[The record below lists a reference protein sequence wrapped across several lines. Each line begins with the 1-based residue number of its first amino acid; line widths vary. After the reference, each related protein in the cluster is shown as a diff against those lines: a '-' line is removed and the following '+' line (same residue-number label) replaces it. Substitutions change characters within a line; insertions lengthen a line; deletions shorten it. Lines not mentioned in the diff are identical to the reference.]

1 MPNNPVIEIQPHDDV
16 LLVVVQKR
24 SLDEASTRALVEEV
38 LFATTKRLTVPVV
51 LDMGRVKFA
60 PSVALGSLVQLHRDL
75 LLDGRR
81 IALIHLDRRVR
92 EVLRVT
98 QLDKF
103 LEIHSSV
110 ERVLAA
116 PPKRS

>member
-1 MPNNPVIEIQPHDDV
+1 MSQEAVTEIVPHDEV
-16 LLVVVQKR
+16 LLVAVRKR

-38 LFATTKRLTVPVV
+38 LAAAAQRPRVPVV
-51 LDMGRVKFA
+51 LDMAQVKFA

-75 LLDGRR
+75 SLDGRR
-81 IALIHLDRRVR
+81 IGLIGLDRRVR

-103 LEIHSSV
+103 LPIHSSL
-110 ERVLAA
+110 ERAVAA
-116 PPKRS
+116 PPKKP

>member
-1 MPNNPVIEIQPHDDV
+1 MSNEPVIEILPHDEV
-16 LLVVVQKR
+16 LLVAVQRR
-24 SLDEASTRALVEEV
+24 SLDEASTRELVEEV
-38 LFATTKRLTVPVV
+38 LLATAQRPAVPVV
-51 LDMGRVKFA
+51 LDMSRVKFA

-75 LLDGRR
+75 SLDGRR

-110 ERVLAA
+110 ERVVAV
-116 PPKRS
+116 PPKR